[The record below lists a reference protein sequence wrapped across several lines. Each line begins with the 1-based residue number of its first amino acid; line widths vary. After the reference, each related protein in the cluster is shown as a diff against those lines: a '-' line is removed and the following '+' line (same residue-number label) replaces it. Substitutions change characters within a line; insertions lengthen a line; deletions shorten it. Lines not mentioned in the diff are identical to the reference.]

1 MELWIHDE
9 NSLSFTTMNGNRS
22 SEISKEKSWRW
33 WWVKNASSSIIEIS
47 GEIRSEGNFFF
58 FIIMKIIRRKRV
70 FKNLKNLNLKIEV
83 NDCWKLLRK
92 IGSNKKVRKF
102 FKLIQF
108 GNEKSWKQGGNGEKN
123 DYYIKLSRKLEDET
137 RNEIS
142 RRRN

>member
-47 GEIRSEGNFFF
+47 GEIRSEGNFF

-142 RRRN
+142 RQLN

>member
-92 IGSNKKVRKF
+92 IGGNKKVRKF